1 MKKSLVTLMVGLLF
15 APASSVM
22 AEDIYFD
29 GSNPGLQANDPV
41 QNVPGSIF
49 PTTSLTGNNV
59 TVNAPGYTINGFV
72 FGGVTAGSGQVS
84 GNNLVIHNGTFD
96 DDVFGGY
103 SVGGL
108 AANNTVTIDG
118 GSFHSAGHSVFGGY
132 SETGN
137 AENNRLILNQG
148 ASILSGIN
156 GGFSTNGNV
165 KNNEVIITG
174 ASASTVY
181 GGRSENGVVESNKI
195 ILQEDA
201 NSNVV
206 VTAGQ
211 STNGTVRQNN
221 VTINGSR
228 FNAVGG
234 GVSEYGDTIGNS
246 VTIINSVQRTG
257 AGASIV
263 GGSTGGGNGLSEN
276 NTVSVVNSQ
285 TTRIYGGTNTGNG
298 TVRGNAV
305 TVTDS
310 TVRENVYGAYVATGL
325 ATDNTVTIAGTT
337 AVTGQVAGA
346 LTQSGTATNNTVNL
360 LGGTINGTVWGG
372 RATGSSVD
380 VFTGNTLNVA
390 NRFTLGGLAN
400 FENLNFTLPVDMQ
413 ANSSDAVITA
423 GTVNL
428 GGASTVKSIN
438 IAPGTTP
445 FTAGDTIN
453 LITSGASISG
463 SLANNSVQS
472 KQGLSLLYNW
482 NLDLSANAL
491 TASLANATVNPQS
504 RSLLLG
510 RLDEMA
516 LLKQGGDLLSGIAIE
531 NMVASAKAGN
541 KGFIA
546 IQGGHSKYKTDPD
559 FDLDSFT
566 AMGGASWGTTLAS
579 GYDLAGG
586 AFVEAGFGNY
596 KGNTDFTEAG
606 AIKANGNANYVGG
619 GLLGEMNF
627 NNGFSIDG
635 AFRIGRIKSDWKS
648 DFYQQG
654 QRATYDNTSSLYLG
668 AHIGGAYKWAISQQD
683 SLNTYA
689 RYSWAHIDS
698 DKVNVLG
705 DEYQF
710 DSVTSSRIRIG
721 TKYARNNSSFM
732 PYAGIAY
739 EYEFDGKEGG
749 SVYGFRLK
757 DLDLGGSTVIAELG
771 VSWLPTNN
779 DNLRLNAALEG
790 FAGNREGV
798 MASMRLNYRF

>member
-1 MKKSLVTLMVGLLF
+1 MLGLLF
-15 APASSVM
+15 VPVSSVM

-29 GSNPGLQANDPV
+29 GSNPSFQSNDPV

-49 PTTSLTGNNV
+49 PTTSFSGNNV

-72 FGGVTAGSGQVS
+72 FGGVTAGSGTVS
-84 GNNLVIHNGTFD
+84 ANNLVIHNGSFD

-118 GSFHSAGHSVFGGY
+118 GTFRSTGNTVYGGY
-132 SETGN
+132 SDTGN

-148 ASILSGIN
+148 ASISSGVN
-156 GGFSTNGNV
+156 GGFSTSGTV

-181 GGRSENGVVESNKI
+181 GGRSQNGVVESNKV
-195 ILQEDA
+195 ILQENA
-201 NSNVV
+201 NSR
-206 VTAGQ
+206 VTISGGQ
-211 STNGTVRQNN
+211 STNGTTRQNS
-221 VTINGSR
+221 VTISDSG
-228 FNAVGG
+228 FYAVAG
-234 GVSEYGDTIGNS
+234 GVSENGDSIGNS
-246 VTIINSVQRTG
+246 VTITNSIGRNG
-257 AGASIV
+257 AGAAIL
-263 GGSTGGGNGLSEN
+263 GGSADGNNSVAQN
-276 NTVSVVNSQ
+276 NTVSVTNSQ
-285 TTRIYGGTNTGNG
+285 TTRIYGSINYGNG
-298 TVRGNAV
+298 ISADNTV
-305 TVTDS
+305 TVTNS
-310 TVRENVYGAYVATGL
+310 TVRESAYGGYTESGAATGN
-325 ATDNTVTIAGTT
+325 AVTIAGTT
-337 AVTGQVAGA
+337 AVSGNIAGGI
-346 LTQSGTATNNTVNL
+346 TQTGTATNNTVNL

-372 RATGSSVD
+372 RAMGGSGD

-423 GTVNL
+423 GTVSL
-428 GGASTVKSIN
+428 GGASTVKSIH

-445 FTAGDTIN
+445 FTTGDTIN
-453 LITSGASISG
+453 LISSG
-463 SLANNSVQS
+463 SPITDTIANNSVQS
-472 KQGLSLLYNW
+472 KQGLSVLYDW
-482 NLDLSANAL
+482 DLDLTGNAL

-516 LLKQGGDLLSGIAIE
+516 LLKQGGDLLSSIAIE

-546 IQGGHSKYKTDPD
+546 MQGGHSKYKTDPD

-566 AMGGASWGTTLAS
+566 AMAGASWGTKLAS

-586 AFVEAGFGNY
+586 AFVEAGFGSY

-606 AIKANGNANYVGG
+606 AIKANGNAHYFGG

-648 DFYQQG
+648 DFYQDG

-668 AHIGGAYKWAISQQD
+668 AHIGAAYKWVTSEQD
-683 SLNTYA
+683 SINTYA

-705 DEYQF
+705 DEYNF
-710 DSVTSSRIRIG
+710 DSVNSSRIRIG

>member
-1 MKKSLVTLMVGLLF
+1 MVGLLF
-15 APASSVM
+15 VPVSSVM

-29 GSNPGLQANDPV
+29 GSNPSMQSDDPV
-41 QNVPGSIF
+41 QHVPGSIF
-49 PTTSLTGNNV
+49 PTTSFSGNNV
-59 TVNAPGYTINGFV
+59 TVNAPGYTINGYV
-72 FGGVTAGSGQVS
+72 FGGVTAGSGEVS
-84 GNNLVIHNGTFD
+84 ANNLVIHNGIFD

-118 GSFHSAGHSVFGGY
+118 GTFHSTGHSVFGGY
-132 SETGN
+132 SDTGN
-137 AENNRLILNQG
+137 VENNRLILNQG
-148 ASILSGIN
+148 ASISSGIN
-156 GGFSTNGNV
+156 GGFSTSGTV

-181 GGRSENGVVESNKI
+181 GGRSENGLVESNKV
-195 ILQEDA
+195 ILQDDA

-211 STNGTVRQNN
+211 STNGIVRQNN
-221 VTINGSR
+221 LTINGSR
-228 FNAVGG
+228 FNAAAG
-234 GVSEYGDTIGNS
+234 GVSEHGDTIGNS

-263 GGSTGGGNGLSEN
+263 GGSTGGGNGLTEN
-276 NTVSVVNSQ
+276 NTVSVMNSQ

-310 TVRENVYGAYVATGL
+310 TVRENVYGAYAATGL
-325 ATDNTVTIAGTT
+325 ATNNTVTIAGTT
-337 AVTGQVAGA
+337 AVTGQVAA
-346 LTQSGTATNNTVNL
+346 AMTQTGTATNNTVNL

-372 RATGSSVD
+372 RATGSSGD

-400 FENLNFTLPVDMQ
+400 FENLNFTLPLDMQ

-428 GGASTVKSIN
+428 GGASTVKSIH

-453 LITSGASISG
+453 LISSGSPITG

-472 KQGLSLLYNW
+472 KQGLSVLYDW
-482 NLDLSANAL
+482 DLDLSANAL

-504 RSLLLG
+504 KSLLLG

-516 LLKQGGDLLSGIAIE
+516 LLKQGGDLLSSIAIE

-541 KGFIA
+541 KGFVA

-566 AMGGASWGTTLAS
+566 AMAGASWGMKLAS

-586 AFVEAGFGNY
+586 AFVEAGFGSY
-596 KGNTDFTEAG
+596 QGHTDFTEAG
-606 AIKANGNANYVGG
+606 TIKADGNAHYFGG

-648 DFYQQG
+648 DFYQDG
-654 QRATYDNTSSLYLG
+654 ERATYDNTSSLYLG
-668 AHIGGAYKWAISQQD
+668 AHIGGAYKWAISEQD
-683 SLNTYA
+683 SINTYA

-705 DEYQF
+705 DEYNF

-721 TKYARNNSSFM
+721 TKYARNKSSFM

-757 DLDLGGSTVIAELG
+757 DLDLGGSTVIAEMG
-771 VSWLPTNN
+771 VSWLPTHN